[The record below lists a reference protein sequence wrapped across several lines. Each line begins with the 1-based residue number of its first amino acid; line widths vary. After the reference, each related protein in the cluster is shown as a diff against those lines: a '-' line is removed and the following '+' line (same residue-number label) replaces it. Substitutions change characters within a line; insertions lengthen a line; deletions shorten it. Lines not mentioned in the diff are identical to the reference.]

1 MSSRSRTQALIWS
14 IGLTVTLVMVA
25 LGLWQAN
32 AFQASGR
39 DAMVTRL
46 TGEPEPLQDHLDGEK
61 GIQSAY
67 GLPVEVTGEYTDE
80 PDLLAGIGEP
90 YRVVSALEL
99 ADGQI
104 LPVVRGATQLEPI
117 PPVPGEKV
125 TLTGILLPTDPDEPA
140 PAPTAGVAP
149 GVGYTED
156 PSSLPTPGPHV
167 QGGANPEDLTMI
179 DNVRLP
185 EMAQIWTRPMH
196 AGYLTVDASLATK
209 NGLNPVIVPVPDT
222 AEGQARNQGYAL
234 QWWVFAIVAM
244 AATVKLS
251 HDAGRGTGFMA
262 PRTNAGTDN
271 GPTEPKSSRT
281 TEMENQHDD

>member
-1 MSSRSRTQALIWS
+1 MPSRSRTQALIWS

-32 AFQASGR
+32 SFQASGHE
-39 DAMVTRL
+39 AMVTRM
-46 TGEPEPLQDHLDGEK
+46 TGQPEQLQDHLDGEK
-61 GIQSAY
+61 GIASAY

-80 PDLLAGIGEP
+80 ADLLAGTGEP

-99 ADGQI
+99 ADGRI
-104 LPVVRGATQLEPI
+104 LPVVRGSTELEPI
-117 PPVPGEKV
+117 PPVPGGEV

-149 GVGYTED
+149 GIGYTED
-156 PSSLPTPGPHV
+156 PSSLPTPATHV
-167 QGGANPEDLTMI
+167 QGGVDPKDLTMI

-185 EMAQIWTRPMH
+185 EMAQTWTHPMH

-244 AATVKLS
+244 VATVKLS

-262 PRTNAGTDN
+262 PRTNGGTGN
-271 GPTEPKSSRT
+271 GPTEPKNSRT
-281 TEMENQHDD
+281 TETEDHHDD